1 MAYKVKRDPLNEYF
15 TMAINGLLKEM
26 EIKEID
32 PNQLR
37 DFSIYSKYQGTNKPE
52 TSIHIILRDY
62 SMLSLEF
69 KKGKL
74 KSSGWLNFKDF
85 KK

>member
-1 MAYKVKRDPLNEYF
+1 MAKTVKRDSLNEYF
-15 TMAINGLLKEM
+15 TMAINELLKELNLQ
-26 EIKEID
+26 EIQ
-32 PNQLR
+32 PNELR
-37 DFSIYSKYQGTNKPE
+37 DFSIFSKYQGTNRPE

>member
-1 MAYKVKRDPLNEYF
+1 MAKTVKGDPLNEYF
-15 TMAINGLLKEM
+15 TNAINGLLNQLEL
-26 EIKEID
+26 KEIQPD
-32 PNQLR
+32 QLR
-37 DFSIYSKYQGTNKPE
+37 DFSIYSKYQGTNRPE

-74 KSSGWLNFKDF
+74 TSSGWLNFK
-85 KK
+85 K

>member
-1 MAYKVKRDPLNEYF
+1 MAKTVKKDPLNEYF
-15 TMAINGLLKEM
+15 TNAINGLLNQLEL
-26 EIKEID
+26 KEIQPD
-32 PNQLR
+32 QLR
-37 DFSIYSKYQGTNKPE
+37 DFSIYSKYQGTNRPE

-74 KSSGWLNFKDF
+74 TSSGWLNFK
-85 KK
+85 K